1 MKKTMRRIFA
11 ILMTLAIAITAIPMM
26 EAKAAEGDIVVESV
40 TLPVETITLDNQNT
54 VVNYDDEAKLVLR
67 GVTKSVDYI
76 RARYSYG
83 DSVLNK
89 EIHFYDSEV
98 EGVYIGDLYVRGD
111 THSGTYIL
119 YKLEIIYDDG
129 TTVVIDDNL
138 PNSSFVVENNITDHI
153 APVIQGAEFEH
164 NGQTFTLGTDE
175 VIEFTAESITD
186 EGGTGIDFD
195 KLGRDAYVTLCPVI
209 GSGLQW
215 AYFAQQTDGS
225 YKAEISVSS
234 LKNTEWYVY
243 EVYARDLAYNVTS
256 YKPLDDG
263 QFWHFFVQ
271 DANGI
276 CESERNITV
285 NFYDENDALVT
296 SEKVTATTGEVE
308 LASLLDEIPT
318 YTSEL
323 EFIGWKCDETGQMLE
338 DDTVFI
344 SIDEENEYNF
354 YPVTSKRYVEVDLK
368 ILDEDGEYHWTGYE
382 PYLIEYD
389 TTYQELINILPKPE
403 SVNGANFVEWDLGG
417 YELTDVV
424 EEDSVD
430 LWAVYD
436 KQFIEVYYIYMDE
449 NGEFKEKTT
458 TLCFAPNEKVTY
470 EKVVNAIPKPDT
482 YEGVN
487 LVKWNV
493 LGVTDLTEE
502 VEDSWVDLE
511 AEYDKY
517 PVFIER
523 TYVDNTGAAKK
534 EVITKLYP
542 AGTTMES
549 IYNEYAVTP
558 SDAST
563 SLTIEDWKVEVENP
577 EEISSYNNTLI
588 LTAQYED
595 KNIVEVTYSY
605 IAPLDDH
612 GVVKFE
618 TVNIVVSKEIASDE
632 VALEDYCKQSVENKL
647 NVTHYEVCGFEGWD
661 YTYFDYG
668 EEDDGY
674 IDAVSVTSIRNEDD
688 LIMVM
693 AALSIYSDEPSIYVY
708 VVEAGET
715 LNLPWEY
722 DGHYL
727 EWAEPGED
735 GFVEL
740 DGYSYVVPKDAAK
753 GDIFTLIAEEGK
765 ELPGEA
771 DDSAKIVDDNK
782 VLPVGVALRA
792 ILLEEGNTFTATKT
806 LVEVK
811 LKDIKKLA
819 IYDITLVNSK
829 GVLIEQLDKFIKV
842 TLDIPFAVAAGNT
855 INVFRVDGDKLVQCT
870 ASISENK
877 LSFETD
883 HFSTYVFV
891 EQEKEEVVIPPTDG
905 TNVPK
910 TGDSTNVIPYMTLL
924 LLGAGVFMVGNKRRN
939 FVR

>member
-209 GSGLQW
+209 GSGSQW

-225 YKAEISVSS
+225 YKAEISVNG

-354 YPVTSKRYVEVDLK
+354 YPVTSKRYVEVNLK

-502 VEDSWVDLE
+502 VEYGEAELE

-523 TYVDNTGAAKK
+523 TYVDNTGAVK
-534 EVITKLYP
+534 EEKITKLYP

-595 KNIVEVTYSY
+595 KNIVEVTYTY
-605 IAPLDDH
+605 FAPLDDH
-612 GVVKFE
+612 GVEKFE

-632 VALEDYCKQSVENKL
+632 TALVKYCKESVENKL
-647 NVTHYEVCGFEGWD
+647 DVTHYAALGFEGWN
-661 YTYFDYG
+661 YG
-668 EEDDGY
+668 SFENNDDEY
-674 IDAVSVTSIRNEDD
+674 IDSVFADSVTNEE
-688 LIMVM
+688 LITVY
-693 AALSIYSDEPSIYVY
+693 AALDIIYLEEPCIYVY

-715 LNLPWEY
+715 IVLPWEHE
-722 DGHYL
+722 GHYL
-727 EWAEPGED
+727 KWGKYGVD
-735 GFVEL
+735 GMVEL
-740 DGYSYVVPKDAAK
+740 DAYTYVVPKDAEK
-753 GDIFTLIAEEGK
+753 GDLLFLMAYKDK

-782 VLPVGVALRA
+782 VLPEGAALRA

-806 LVEVK
+806 LVESK
-811 LKDIKKLA
+811 LKDIKNLA

-829 GVLIEQLDKFIKV
+829 GVLIEQLDKSIKV

-855 INVFRVDGDKLVQCT
+855 INVFRADGDKLVQCT
-870 ASISENK
+870 ASISGNK

-891 EQEKEEVVIPPTDG
+891 EQKKEEVVIPPADG

-910 TGDSTNVIPYMTLL
+910 TGDSTNVLPYLTLL
-924 LLGAGVFMVGNKRRN
+924 LFGAGVFMVGNKRRH

>member
-1 MKKTMRRIFA
+1 MKKTMRHLFA
-11 ILMTLAIAITAIPMM
+11 ILMTLAIAITAIPMT
-26 EAKAAEGDIVVESV
+26 EVKAAEENIVATSV

-54 VVNYDDEAKLVLR
+54 EVRYDDEARLVLS
-67 GVTKSVDYI
+67 GVTKSVDFI
-76 RARYSYG
+76 RARYFNA
-83 DSVLNK
+83 DSPYDR
-89 EIHFYDSEV
+89 EIHFYESEV
-98 EGVYIGDLYVRGD
+98 DGVYIGDLYARGD

-195 KLGRDAYVTLCPVI
+195 KLGGDAYVTLCPVI
-209 GSGLQW
+209 GSGSRW

-234 LKNTEWYVY
+234 LTNTEWYVY
-243 EVYARDLAYNVTS
+243 EVYARDLAYNRTS

-368 ILDEDGEYHWTGYE
+368 ILDEDGDYDWIGDEL
-382 PYLIEYD
+382 YLIEDD
-389 TTYQELINILPKPE
+389 TTYQELIAMLPKPE
-403 SVNGANFVEWDLGG
+403 SVNGASFVKWDLDG

-424 EEDSVD
+424 EGKKIY
-430 LWAVYD
+430 LRAVYD
-436 KQFIEVYYIYMDE
+436 KQLIEVYYTFMDE
-449 NGEFKEKTT
+449 KGQYAEEYT
-458 TLCFAPNEKVTY
+458 TLTFAVDEKVTY
-470 EKVVNAIPKPDT
+470 EKVVNALPKLNT

-493 LGVTDLTEE
+493 WGVTDLTEE
-502 VEDSWVDLE
+502 VEYGEAELE

-523 TYVDNTGAAKK
+523 TYVDNTGAVK
-534 EVITKLYP
+534 EEKITKLYP

-563 SLTIEDWKVEVENP
+563 SLTIEDWYVEEGNP
-577 EEISSYNNTLI
+577 EEISSCNNTLI

-595 KNIVEVTYSY
+595 KNIVEVTYAY
-605 IAPLDDH
+605 FAPLDDH
-612 GVVKFE
+612 GVQKYE
-618 TVNIVVSKEIASDE
+618 TVNIVVSNEIASDE
-632 VALEDYCKQSVENKL
+632 TALVKYCKESVENKL
-647 NVTHYEVCGFEGWD
+647 DVTHYAALGFEGWD
-661 YTYFDYG
+661 YK
-668 EEDDGY
+668 ELENNDDDEY
-674 IDAVSVTSIRNEDD
+674 IDSVYVESVTNEE
-688 LIMVM
+688 LITVY
-693 AALSIYSDEPSIYVY
+693 AALDIIYLEDACIYVY

-715 LNLPWEY
+715 IVLPWEHE
-722 DGHYL
+722 GHYL
-727 EWAEPGED
+727 KWGKYGVD
-735 GFVEL
+735 GMVEL
-740 DGYSYVVPKDAAK
+740 DAYTYVVPKDAEK
-753 GDIFTLIAEEGK
+753 GDLFFLMAYKDK

-782 VLPVGVALRA
+782 VLPEGAALRA
-792 ILLEEGNTFTATKT
+792 ILLEEGNTYTATKT
-806 LVEVK
+806 LVESK
-811 LKDIKKLA
+811 LKDIKNLA

-829 GVLIEQLDKFIKV
+829 GVLIEQLDKSIKV

-891 EQEKEEVVIPPTDG
+891 EQEKEEVVIPPADG
-905 TNVPK
+905 TSVPK
-910 TGDSTNVIPYMTLL
+910 TGDSTNVLPYLTLL
-924 LLGAGVFMVGNKRRN
+924 LLGAGVFMVGNKRRH

>member
-1 MKKTMRRIFA
+1 MRRIFA

-67 GVTKSVDYI
+67 GVTKSVNYI
-76 RARYSYG
+76 RARYSCG

-164 NGQTFTLGTDE
+164 NGQTFILGTDE